1 MKDTNFNSI
10 TLFISSV
17 ISILALAMI
26 LNGFQKIE
34 NLNKEIELLERRLHI
49 VEYNV
54 KRHDRVINDYPD
66 DDINTY
72 DNKLEDLYESNIENK

>member
-34 NLNKEIELLERRLHI
+34 NLNKEIELLERRLYI

-72 DNKLEDLYESNIENK
+72 DNKLENLYEGNIENK

>member
-1 MKDTNFNSI
+1 MKDTNFNSV

-17 ISILALAMI
+17 MSILALAMI

-54 KRHDRVINDYPD
+54 KLHDRFINDYPD

-72 DNKLEDLYESNIENK
+72 DSKLENLYENNDK

>member
-1 MKDTNFNSI
+1 MGDTNFNSI
-10 TLFISSV
+10 TLFVSSV

-34 NLNKEIELLERRLHI
+34 NLNKEIKLLERRLHI

-54 KRHDRVINDYPD
+54 KLHDRFINDYPD

-72 DNKLEDLYESNIENK
+72 DNKLEDLYENNDK